1 MARVL
6 ASSIDRST
14 NASWGSPGTHLHA
27 PLVVDPSRS
36 PTTIPHRQRR
46 RRRKPA
52 AAAETRTA
60 GTSPVE
66 GEDHGCSDGARQE
79 RPGPHSPLP
88 RTASAGGRLTIS
100 CGRRPAPHR
109 LDRVSPRE
117 TESAPWWARIADF
130 NLENRCERKYSSLRK
145 KLLSRLKGP
154 SVGPESMQ
162 GERGG
167 GVAETL
173 VSTLLVLAAI
183 LTAFVPFAG
192 PSSPNVAGHTTVL
205 LSGRALSF
213 SSESFGLSA
222 PVVSSAPPTGA
233 NFDYVLTIVME
244 NKAICDILTSCN
256 GTAPY
261 LTSLAAASG
270 LATHYH
276 GTISPSLGNY
286 LSITAASTFGCTAD
300 SLPNAS
306 ACTRE
311 AWYAS
316 NLGGRLEAARLT
328 WKAYQEA
335 MPSNRFGRNPYP
347 YAAKH
352 NL

>member
-1 MARVL
+1 
-6 ASSIDRST
+6 
-14 NASWGSPGTHLHA
+14 
-27 PLVVDPSRS
+27 
-36 PTTIPHRQRR
+36 
-46 RRRKPA
+46 
-52 AAAETRTA
+52 
-60 GTSPVE
+60 
-66 GEDHGCSDGARQE
+66 
-79 RPGPHSPLP
+79 
-88 RTASAGGRLTIS
+88 
-100 CGRRPAPHR
+100 
-109 LDRVSPRE
+109 
-117 TESAPWWARIADF
+117 
-130 NLENRCERKYSSLRK
+130 
-145 KLLSRLKGP
+145 
-154 SVGPESMQ
+154 MQ

-183 LTAFVPFAG
+183 LAAFVPFAG
-192 PSSPNVAGHTTVL
+192 PSSPNVAGPTTVL
-205 LSGRALSF
+205 VSGRALSF

-311 AWYAS
+311 AWNAS
-316 NLGGRLEAARLT
+316 NLVDRLEAASLT
-328 WKAYQEA
+328 WKAYQES
-335 MPSNRFGRNPYP
+335 MPSNCFGGNQYP

-352 NL
+352 NPFVYYKDIATNASRCARVVPSGTSNQVLLNDLASTATASNYMWFTPNLCHDMHDCNVTAGDTFLSGLVPQILNSTVFQTQRAALLITFDEDGNGAGSPDLYTVWAGPAAKQGFQSNVPYDHYSALRTIEEIGRAHV

>member
-1 MARVL
+1 MARYGSNSPSL
-6 ASSIDRST
+6 ST
-14 NASWGSPGTHLHA
+14 NQTEPDR
-27 PLVVDPSRS
+27 DPTS
-36 PTTIPHRQRR
+36 
-46 RRRKPA
+46 PA
-52 AAAETRTA
+52 AEKEKARGGRRDPYGRHEPRR
-60 GTSPVE
+60 E
-66 GEDHGCSDGARQE
+66 EEDHGCSDGARQE

-88 RTASAGGRLTIS
+88 PTASAGGRLTIS

-205 LSGRALSF
+205 LSGRAVSF
-213 SSESFGLSA
+213 PAESFGLSA

-244 NKAICDILTSCN
+244 NKAICDILTACN

-261 LTSLAAASG
+261 LTSVAAASG
-270 LATHYH
+270 LATYYR
-276 GTISPSLGNY
+276 GCISPSLGNY
-286 LSITAASTFGCTAD
+286 LCLTAASTFGCTAD
-300 SLPNAS
+300 GLPNS
-306 ACTRE
+306 TACTLL
-311 AWYAS
+311 AWNAT
-316 NLGGRLEAARLT
+316 NLVDRLE
-328 WKAYQEA
+328 
-335 MPSNRFGRNPYP
+335 
-347 YAAKH
+347 
-352 NL
+352 